1 MIVEPLGSS
10 SGLILTKEDSD
21 GSVFDLPSDE
31 LKRLFKQAGV
41 LLFRGFDVG
50 PLDMKR
56 FAGRL
61 SSRFNRDRLRPQVDG
76 SGGLVQLV
84 NEGIGYA
91 EAHSEQANSPF
102 RPDAIWFCC
111 ETPPDSG
118 GETFVV
124 DGVRVWNDLDED
136 LKSLF
141 ATKKIR
147 FFQRYAPERW
157 KLFLGPDS
165 TLDDVRR
172 SLDAQEGV
180 TYHVADDDSVYLEY
194 VCGAV
199 VKTKYGQEDAF
210 VNSLLTERENTLG
223 DLMSFEDGT
232 PITSAIAKRV
242 KSTMERA
249 TETIAWEPGDL
260 AMIDNTR
267 FLHGRNAFTDRR
279 RRIYSCLSFLD
290 F

>member
-1 MIVEPLGSS
+1 MIAQRLGSS
-10 SGLILTKEDSD
+10 STLVIDNESPV
-21 GSVFDLPSDE
+21 GSIFDLPEDGV
-31 LKRLFKQAGV
+31 KQLFKSAGV
-41 LLFRGFDVG
+41 LLFRGFDVDA
-50 PLDMKR
+50 LEMKA
-56 FAGRL
+56 FAGRF

-84 NEGIGYA
+84 NEGMGYA
-91 EAHSEQANSPF
+91 EPHSEQANSPF

-111 ETPPDSG
+111 ETPPDAG

-124 DGVRVWNDLDED
+124 DGVEVWRELDDD
-136 LKSLF
+136 LKALF

-147 FFQRYAPERW
+147 FFQRYTADRW
-157 KLFLGPDS
+157 KLFLGPDAD
-165 TLDDVRR
+165 LHDVRR
-172 SLDAQEGV
+172 SLEGREGV
-180 TYHVADDDSVYLEY
+180 SYHVAEDDSVYLEY
-194 VCGAV
+194 LCSAV
-199 VKTKYGQEDAF
+199 VKTKYGHEDAF

-223 DLMSFEDGT
+223 DLMSFDDGT
-232 PITSAIAKRV
+232 PITSAMAKRV
-242 KSTMERA
+242 KCTMARA

-267 FLHGRNAFTDRR
+267 FLHGRNAFTDTR